1 MGYMEDFKLLLGW
14 KCDLLAL
21 RAAAILRIDEAGIE
35 RSNRDIA
42 QINETISNLL
52 ERGSK

>member
-14 KCDLLAL
+14 KRDLLAL
-21 RAAAILRIDEAGIE
+21 RAVAILRLDEVGIE
-35 RSNRDIA
+35 KSNRDIA
-42 QINETISNLL
+42 QIDERISDLL